1 MRINNS
7 FLGFQRIWLV
17 FVVLTLFVPVQSIN
31 ANQEKESTSVLWAKI
46 DKLCEAV
53 EEKTIAWRRDIHEH
67 PELGNR
73 EFRTAK
79 LVADHL
85 KKLGF
90 DVKTEVAHT
99 GVVGL
104 LRGTSNMP
112 VVALRADMDAL
123 PVEEKTGLPYASKV
137 RTEYNGREVPVM
149 HACGHDAHTAILM
162 GVAEVLSGVRDS
174 IPGTIKFVFQPSEDS
189 RPDGEEGGAAL
200 MIKEGVLE
208 NPKPGAIF
216 GLHMGPFENG
226 AIGYKSGAMMAA
238 VNSFRIV
245 VRGRQTHG
253 ASPWAGV
260 DPIVVSSLIIQ
271 GLQTIVSR
279 QVDITAAPAI
289 VTVGTIRGGTQGNI
303 IPEEVIMTGTIR
315 SFGPEVRED
324 ILKRVRNTVTNI
336 AKSAG
341 AKAEVWISEGL
352 PVVVNDPGLTA
363 LMIPVLEKTAGKDYV
378 TTIPLITGGEDFAFY
393 LQKVPGLYFFLGIN
407 PKDSDPS
414 KAAPNH
420 SPYFFVDDSALIV
433 GIRALAHLAVS
444 FLEKN

>member
-1 MRINNS
+1 MRIYNN
-7 FLGFQRIWLV
+7 FLWFQRILIV
-17 FVVLTLFVPVQSIN
+17 FIVLTFFTPVFNGNADQEDENASI
-31 ANQEKESTSVLWAKI
+31 LWTKI
-46 DKLCEAV
+46 DKICSAV
-53 EEKTIAWRRDIHEH
+53 EEKTIAWRRDIHEF

-90 DVKTEVAHT
+90 EVNTEVAHT

-104 LRGTSNMP
+104 LRGMQDKP

-123 PVEEKTGLPYASKV
+123 PVKEMTGLPYASKV
-137 RTEYNGREVPVM
+137 TTEYNGKEVPVM

-162 GVAEVLSGVRDS
+162 GVAEVLSEMRDE
-174 IPGTIKFVFQPSEDS
+174 IPGTVKFIFQPSEDS

-200 MIKEGVLE
+200 MVKEGVLE
-208 NPKPGAIF
+208 NPKPDAIF
-216 GLHMGPFENG
+216 GLHVGPFENG
-226 AIGYKSGAMMAA
+226 AIGYKSGAMMAG
-238 VNSFRIV
+238 VNGFRIV
-245 VRGRQTHG
+245 VQGSQTHG

-289 VTVGTIRGGTQGNI
+289 VTVGTINGGMQGNI
-303 IPEEVIMTGTIR
+303 IPDEVIMTGTIR

-324 ILKRVRNTVTNI
+324 ILKRVRKTVTNI
-336 AKSAG
+336 AQSAG

-352 PVVVNDPGLTA
+352 PVVVNDPLLTQQ
-363 LMIPVLEKTAGKDYV
+363 MIPILERTAGKDYV
-378 TTIPLITGGEDFAFY
+378 ATIPLITGGEDFAFY

-433 GIRALAHLAVS
+433 GIRALAHLAIS